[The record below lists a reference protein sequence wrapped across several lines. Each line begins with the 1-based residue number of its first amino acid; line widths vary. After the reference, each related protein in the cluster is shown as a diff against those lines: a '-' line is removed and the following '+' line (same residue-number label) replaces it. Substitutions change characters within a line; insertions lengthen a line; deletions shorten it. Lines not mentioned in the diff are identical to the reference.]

1 MAAPHSLSPADLLRQ
16 KALLRA
22 RACDVRDGL
31 MPSLGAALAEHV
43 LAEVRIEAGA
53 AVAGTWPIAGE
64 IDVRPLWVALHE
76 RGHRVLL
83 PETPPRG
90 LPLIFRRWAPGALM
104 VPERFGTW
112 RPDGP
117 VGVPDVI
124 FVPFLAFDDRGHRLG
139 YGGGYYDRTLAA
151 LPGARAIGAGFS
163 ALQVDRVPSGP
174 HDRALDAVFTER
186 GPVALRPES

>member
-1 MAAPHSLSPADLLRQ
+1 MCWRKCGSR
-16 KALLRA
+16 R
-22 RACDVRDGL
+22 
-31 MPSLGAALAEHV
+31 
-43 LAEVRIEAGA
+43 GA

-64 IDVRPLWVALHE
+64 IDVRPLWVAMHE

-90 LPLIFRRWAPGALM
+90 LPLIFRQWAPGALM

-151 LPGARAIGAGFS
+151 LPGAPARLAPVFPLCKWTGCRPGRMTVRSMPFLPS
-163 ALQVDRVPSGP
+163 AAR
-174 HDRALDAVFTER
+174 
-186 GPVALRPES
+186 

>member
-1 MAAPHSLSPADLLRQ
+1 
-16 KALLRA
+16 LLRA